1 MFEFDNI
8 PDEYNQLIETIY
20 QGPLESPPW
29 KRLLLLLG
37 SYMDALSVSLV
48 LKTPANGNA
57 GLILNYRRAD
67 EHHEGG
73 TQNTLADPADW
84 AASAYREHFFA
95 LDPFIHLPLG
105 KVVTL
110 AELIPA
116 EQLEKSEYYNQYLQP
131 AGVFHI
137 VGADTREPGGMIANL
152 RVSRGLGENP
162 FDETHKRLITMIVP
176 HLTRSLQFHARL
188 NLIESE
194 RDLYAIAVDK
204 LAVGTVMLN
213 DEGKVLNNNTMASQT
228 LAEKDGLSVRKQQLH
243 ISNSQQD
250 KELQQLLA
258 NFTSQAADSKPAVA
272 EAMRIS
278 RPSGKADLG
287 LVIRPIPTSE
297 WSEGESFPTIA
308 VFISDPEQQTET
320 SQQVI
325 TRLFGF
331 TPAEATLAMLLARG
345 LSLAEASEQQSISQ
359 HTARAQLKSI
369 FAKTGVTRQ
378 AELVR
383 LVVKSVANLG

>member
-1 MFEFDNI
+1 MFEFDKV
-8 PDEYNQLIETIY
+8 PGEYDQLIETIY

-29 KRLLLLLG
+29 QHLLSLLG
-37 SYMDALSVSLV
+37 SQMDALAVSLV
-48 LKTPANGNA
+48 LRTPANDNA
-57 GLILNYRRAD
+57 GLILNYRRTD
-67 EHHEGG
+67 EHHTGEP
-73 TQNTLADPADW
+73 QNTLADPADW
-84 AASAYREHFFA
+84 PASAYREHFFA

-105 KVVTL
+105 EVVTL

-116 EQLEKSEYYNQYLQP
+116 EQLEKSEYYSQYLQP

-152 RVSRGLGENP
+152 RVSRGLGEKP
-162 FDETHKRLITMIVP
+162 FDDSHKRLIAMVVP

-204 LAVGTVMLN
+204 MAVGTVMLN
-213 DEGKVLNNNTMASQT
+213 DEGKVLNSNTMASQI
-228 LAEKDGLSVRKQQLH
+228 LAEKDGLSVLKQQLH
-243 ISNSQQD
+243 ISNAQQGH
-250 KELQQLLA
+250 ELQKLLA
-258 NFTSQAADSKPAVA
+258 NFTAQTTESKPAVA

-331 TPAEATLAMLLARG
+331 TPAEAALAMLLAKG

-359 HTARAQLKSI
+359 HTARAQLKSV

-383 LVVKSVANLG
+383 LIIKSVANLG